1 MAEIERFV
9 PGMAGTIWYEHWHR
23 YQFALPFAA
32 GLEVMD
38 AACGEGYGSALLA
51 TRARRVRGV
60 DASADAV
67 ALARRRYGAATNLE
81 FLQGRCE
88 ALPVED
94 RSIDLL
100 VSFETIEHL
109 EAPRALIAEA
119 ARVLRPD
126 GLFMVSTP
134 NKALYTD
141 ETGYHNEYHLS
152 EMYQDEFVAAL
163 RERFPAVAL
172 FGQRVDTFSAMW
184 PLEDAPREVQLWAAS
199 ARDPAAASEGLR
211 HPVYLVALCAADPA
225 RVAAPRFSLLAD
237 SDRRSASPDAPPPG
251 EIEELRAHSARI
263 EAAYLDT
270 QKRLAL
276 LQKERDRLATAAQ
289 PAAGPGWPRR

>member
-23 YQFALPFAA
+23 YQYALPFAA
-32 GLEVMD
+32 GLDVVD

-60 DASADAV
+60 DASAEAV
-67 ALARRRYGAATNLE
+67 GLARRRYGAATNVE
-81 FLQGRCE
+81 FLHGRCE
-88 ALPVED
+88 ALPVD
-94 RSIDLL
+94 DASIDLL

-109 EAPRALIAEA
+109 QAPRALIAEA

-163 RERFPAVAL
+163 RERFPAVTL
-172 FGQRVDTFSAMW
+172 VGQRVDTFSAMW
-184 PLEDAPREVQLWAAS
+184 PLDAPAGEPQLWAAS
-199 ARDPAAASEGLR
+199 ARDPAAAIEGLC
-211 HPVYLVALCAADPA
+211 HPVYLIALCAADAA
-225 RVAAPRFSLLAD
+225 RLEAPRFSLLAD
-237 SDRRSASPDAPPPG
+237 SDRKSASPDAPPPG
-251 EIEELRAHSARI
+251 ELEELRAHSARI
-263 EAAYLDT
+263 EAAYLDA
-270 QKRLAL
+270 QKRLAV
-276 LQKERDRLATAAQ
+276 LQQERDRLAAAA
-289 PAAGPGWPRR
+289 PPTAGPGWPRR